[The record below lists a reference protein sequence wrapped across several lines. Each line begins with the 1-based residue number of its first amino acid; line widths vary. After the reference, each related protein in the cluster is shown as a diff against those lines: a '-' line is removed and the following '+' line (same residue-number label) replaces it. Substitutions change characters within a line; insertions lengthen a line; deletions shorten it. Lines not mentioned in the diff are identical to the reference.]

1 MGVCIT
7 TRKVTILS
15 RNCFTP
21 SLVIRMISD
30 ELANQTREAIAE
42 ALDRL
47 QTTTLLVEQLET
59 QVSETA
65 RFVRSL
71 SSLLEELVAQ
81 GKETE

>member
-1 MGVCIT
+1 M
-7 TRKVTILS
+7 LS

-21 SLVIRMISD
+21 SPIIRMISD

-47 QTTTLLVEQLET
+47 QTTTLLVERLET
-59 QVSETA
+59 QISETA

-71 SSLLEELVAQ
+71 SGLLEELVAQ
-81 GKETE
+81 ARETE